1 MKGGPGAAAPGHPD
15 GGEVE
20 AGRVLTIGDH
30 LGSIGGTESAQLAIF
45 QGLAERGW
53 EVHLLYVSRGDNW
66 AEWASLAATTT
77 KVGAS
82 LPTRASPV
90 AGTAGALG
98 AVIRG
103 ARIRPSVLYVHSA
116 GHVPVALAIASLVR
130 APVVAHLHLAPPV
143 RQPQWLNAAIRRV
156 SAVVVPS
163 PDAARRWTEAAAL
176 DPTRTLVVPT
186 GVDPDRFVPL
196 GDARRAEV
204 RKGIGV
210 GVDERMI
217 LYAGRVEHNKGAHVL
232 IEAVDRA
239 TIPVHLVVCGDA
251 RDEVYLTGLQ
261 ALMRD
266 RNATYLGRR
275 TDVPSL
281 MGAADLVVVPS
292 SVAETQGLVIG
303 EALAC
308 GTPVVAFDVGG
319 VADSM
324 GGFPDQLVPA
334 GDTAQL
340 AATIERV
347 AAWRRTDPGLGRR
360 SRDWATEHLS
370 LDRSVE
376 VLEGVLSRA

>member
-1 MKGGPGAAAPGHPD
+1 MSAR
-15 GGEVE
+15 
-20 AGRVLTIGDH
+20 RVLTIGDH

-45 QGLAERGW
+45 QSLAERGW
-53 EVHLLYVSRGDNW
+53 EVHLLYVSRGDTW
-66 AEWASLAATTT
+66 AEWKSLAATTT
-77 KVGAS
+77 AIGAS

-103 ARIRPSVLYVHSA
+103 TRIRPSVVYVHSA
-116 GHVPVALAIASLVR
+116 GHVPVALGTASLVR
-130 APVVAHLHLAPPV
+130 APVVAHLHLAPPA
-143 RQPQWLNAAIRRV
+143 RQPRWLNAAIRRV

-163 PDAARRWTEAAAL
+163 SDAARRWTEAAAL
-176 DPTRTLVVPT
+176 DPSRTTVVPT

-210 GVDERMI
+210 GTDERMI

-232 IEAVDRA
+232 IDAVDHI
-239 TIPVHLVVCGDA
+239 TTPVHLVVCGDA
-251 RDEVYLTGLQ
+251 RDEIYLAGLR
-261 ALMRD
+261 ALIGE

-275 TDVPSL
+275 TDVASL

-319 VADSM
+319 IADSM

-334 GDTAQL
+334 GDTARL
-340 AATIERV
+340 AAAIERF
-347 AAWRRTDPGLGRR
+347 AAWRRFDPGLGRR
-360 SRDWATEHLS
+360 SRDWATGHLS
-370 LDRSVE
+370 LDRSVQ
-376 VLEGVLSRA
+376 VLERVIARA